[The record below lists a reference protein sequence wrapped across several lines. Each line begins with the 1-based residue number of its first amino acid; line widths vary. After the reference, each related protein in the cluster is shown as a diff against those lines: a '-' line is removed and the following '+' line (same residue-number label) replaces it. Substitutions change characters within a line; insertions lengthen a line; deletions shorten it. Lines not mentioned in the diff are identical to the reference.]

1 MSVHTADVLIVN
13 KRGLHARAAAKF
25 VGIARE
31 FDAQLS
37 VEREAEAADGRS
49 IMDLLM
55 LGAGPGTRL
64 TLRAEGADAP
74 SLIDALRTLIENGF
88 DEDR

>member
-1 MSVHTADVLIVN
+1 MN

-25 VGIARE
+25 VGLTRQFEAT
-31 FDAQLS
+31 LS
-37 VEREAEAADGRS
+37 VERDGEQADGRS

-64 TLRAEGADAP
+64 TLNAEGADAQA
-74 SLIDALRTLIENGF
+74 LTEALRTLVESGF
-88 DEDR
+88 DESE